1 MTGRILVK
9 MRGTRGPAMK
19 AFAAQG
25 MNPELVLDLGNRPG
39 LSAAKAAPVAW
50 YRVDAPAAGTPW
62 DAAHALLTPGTA
74 FAPGLSVEGAEPDI
88 EQSWDWA
95 PRPGTGMALAAGGDR
110 CLFTDQDDTGGK
122 AKGPGLAWQATD
134 DYSQFA
140 KARKTFGPKFEEALR
155 RVTIAH
161 LDTGYDPT
169 HVTLPLGLDG
179 TRQKSFVKGDPD
191 PNSAVDHVPPG
202 QSAMSNRGH
211 GTATLALLA
220 GNRLDGT
227 SPSWQGSKDFIG
239 AAPYAQVIPIRIADW
254 VVRFTTGTM
263 VQGVQHALACKA
275 DILTMSM
282 GGLTS
287 AALADAVNAAYEAG
301 LFMVTAAGNNYA
313 GLPSP
318 KSIVFPARFDRV
330 LAACGVM
337 ADGRAYAGLAFR
349 TMQGNYGPDHKMAT
363 ALGAFT
369 PNVPWAVIDC
379 GKVVG
384 MDGAGTS
391 SATPQIAAAAALWLA
406 LNRDAVMAY
415 PKPWMRVEAI
425 RRALFAAA
433 SKSTARMNADETHE
447 KIGQGVLRADAALG
461 QKPAKAS
468 ILVASAVAK
477 ESWGWLDLVLG
488 ADGPAVAASPARLS
502 ILKLELTQMG
512 QRHAV
517 ADLAAIAAG
526 DADSGSGA
534 ARRRYLEWALDE
546 GQPSTP
552 LKQVLEDALQRKQAG
567 GTAAKKPVPV
577 IEREMKQM
585 PPPRRRLRIFAL
597 DPSIGK
603 ELSSVDVNETT
614 LAVRWEDIAPG
625 PVGEYLEVVDVDP
638 ASDRLYSPVNLNDPL
653 LLAQDGIAP
662 SEGNPKFHQQMVY
675 AVAMRTIERFE
686 DALGR
691 RALWAPRY
699 APVTKADGTVE
710 LERYEVPRLRLYP
723 HALRTDNAYYSPAK
737 VAVLF
742 GYFPAASAR
751 GAVTTAGTMV
761 FSCLSS
767 DIVAHEMTHALLD
780 GMYRRLQEVSNPDV
794 PAFHEGFADIVA
806 LFQRFAIRELVRHE
820 LAGAGGRLDAATLL
834 GGLARQFGEAT
845 GRGRALRDY
854 LGQEIAALDYTTT
867 FEVHDRGAI
876 LVLAVFRA
884 FLKIVDRRT
893 ADLVRIATNGTG
905 ILPAGALH
913 PDLVNRLTDETCKA
927 ANHVLRICI
936 RALDYCPSVDITF
949 GEYLRAIVTADLD
962 LVSDDRFHYRLAFI
976 EAFRELDIL
985 PRGVKT
991 MSQETLAWGTLR
1003 DPKPHW
1009 LPKILNKLELPWG
1022 RDLDRTAMFQ
1032 AEKKNKWSLWMA
1044 LKTEFEA
1051 DPSLCYHLGL
1061 EPGVGRY
1068 SSDGTLVK
1076 SIEGNGTTFEVSSVR
1091 LANRIGPDGQFR
1103 PEVIATIMQRK
1114 PVPMDPDRP
1123 DGDWF
1128 WFRGGATLIIDAR
1141 TGPDPGP
1148 GSSEPDRRHIRYCIV
1163 KNISSETRL
1172 ARQRMSAQGHLCSPL
1187 RELYFGAT
1195 SGEPFA
1201 RLHAKD

>member
-1 MTGRILVK
+1 MGV
-9 MRGTRGPAMK
+9 
-19 AFAAQG
+19 
-25 MNPELVLDLGNRPG
+25 
-39 LSAAKAAPVAW
+39 
-50 YRVDAPAAGTPW
+50 
-62 DAAHALLTPGTA
+62 
-74 FAPGLSVEGAEPDI
+74 
-88 EQSWDWA
+88 
-95 PRPGTGMALAAGGDR
+95 AAGGDR
-110 CLFTDQDDTGGK
+110 CVFTDQDGSGGK

-134 DYSQFA
+134 AFSEFA
-140 KARKTFGPKFEEALR
+140 KARETFGPKLEEALR

-161 LDTGYDPT
+161 LDTGYDPE
-169 HVTLPLGLDG
+169 HVTMPLGLDRK
-179 TRQKSFVKGDPD
+179 RQKTFVKGDPN
-191 PNSAVDHVPPG
+191 PNSAVDHVPAG

-227 SPSWQGSKDFIG
+227 SPSWPGYKDFIG

-263 VQGVQHALACKA
+263 VQGIQHAIACKA

-287 AALADAVNAAYEAG
+287 VALADAVNAAYEAG

-330 LAACGVM
+330 LAACGLM
-337 ADGRAYAGLAFR
+337 ADGRAYAGLAFG

-406 LNRDAVMAY
+406 LNRDAVMKY

-433 SKSTARMNADETHE
+433 SKSTARMDAQETLA
-447 KIGQGVLRADAALG
+447 KIGQGVLRADAALA
-461 QKPAKAS
+461 QKPANAAS
-468 ILVASAVAK
+468 LAASPVAR

-488 ADGPAVAASPARLS
+488 ADGPAVAASPARLAM
-502 ILKLELTQMG
+502 LKLELTQMG
-512 QRHAV
+512 QRHTV
-517 ADLAAIAAG
+517 PDLAAIAAG
-526 DADSGSGA
+526 DAETGSGA

-546 GQPSTP
+546 GQPSAP
-552 LKQVLEDALQRKQAG
+552 LKTVLEEALARKQAG
-567 GTAAKKPVPV
+567 AAAAAKPVPV

-585 PPPRRRLRIFAL
+585 PPPRRRLRVFAL

-603 ELSSVDVNETT
+603 ALSSVDVNETT
-614 LAVRWEDIAPG
+614 LAVRWENDLAPG

-638 ASDRLYSPVNLNDPL
+638 ASDRIYTPVDLNDPL
-653 LLAQDGIAP
+653 LLAQDGLPP

-686 DALGR
+686 EALGR
-691 RALWAPRY
+691 KALWAPRY
-699 APVTKADGTVE
+699 APMTKPDGTTK

-751 GAVTTAGTMV
+751 GSVTTAGTMV

-820 LAGAGGRLDAATLL
+820 LASAGGRLDAATLL

-854 LGQEIAALDYTTT
+854 LGQEIAALDYATT

-949 GEYLRAIVTADLD
+949 GEYLRAIVTADID

-1003 DPKPHW
+1003 DPQPPW
-1009 LPKILNKLELPWG
+1009 LPRVLDKLALPWG
-1022 RDLDRTAMFQ
+1022 HVLDRSAMFA
-1032 AEKKNKWSLWMA
+1032 AEKANKWSLWMA
-1044 LKTEFEA
+1044 LKKEFEA
-1051 DPSLCYHLGL
+1051 DPSLCYHFGL
-1061 EPGVGRY
+1061 APGVDRY
-1068 SSDGTLVK
+1068 DADGKLEKAV
-1076 SIEGNGTTFEVSSVR
+1076 EGNGTTFEVSSVR

-1114 PVPMDPDRP
+1114 PVPVDPDQP
-1123 DGDWF
+1123 DGAWF

-1141 TGPDPGP
+1141 TG
-1148 GSSEPDRRHIRYCIV
+1148 SSETDRRNIRYCIV
-1163 KNISSETRL
+1163 KNIGSETRL
-1172 ARQRMSAQGHLCSPL
+1172 ARQRMAAQGHLCSPL

-1201 RLHAKD
+1201 RLHARD